1 MNIKNYPTKLALAS
15 VALISAVGFAPSA
28 IAENIIFNGTVTA
41 SCEFSNTVNGVLEEN
56 TAKNGLVTTTVGTTN
71 LTCNQANSTLTV
83 NAINPAGSNPTSTT
97 NTPDVTIAGAGSGN
111 ITTVGGNVSTLG
123 LGVNNITANITANV
137 ASGVIPAG
145 QYSYTLVL
153 TANAN

>member
-41 SCEFSNTVNGVLEEN
+41 SCEFSNTQNGVLEEN
-56 TAKNGLVTTTVGTTN
+56 TTKNGLITTAPGTTT
-71 LTCNQANSTLTV
+71 LTCNKANSTLTV
-83 NAINPAGSNPTSTT
+83 NAINADGNNPTTTT
-97 NTPDVTIAGAGSGN
+97 NTPNVTIAGAGSGT

-145 QYSYTLVL
+145 DYSYTLVL